1 MYENGPQGMQRLLNA
16 AQWDEVGVGEAD
28 GIFIADE
35 TGFLKK
41 GSKSAGVARQYSGT
55 AGRIENCQIGVFLAY
70 ATRQGCAFLEGTLY
84 LPEEWLQDP
93 QRCRAAGIP
102 ENIAFQTKPQLVQQM
117 LSRAEA
123 NQILAQWV
131 VADTVYSSDE
141 LRLWLQERGY
151 WYVLAV
157 PYTYNIWQQGQQVS
171 AATLIGTL
179 PTQAW
184 VCLSAGEGSQGP
196 RYYDWAW
203 LELPY
208 KSEPGFAHW
217 LIARRSVTVPQ
228 EIAYCHA
235 YASGTTSLAE
245 LVRIAGARWA
255 IEVGFEQTKGELGLD
270 HYETRHWRAWHR
282 HISLVLVAYAYLVT
296 LRSKL
301 GDTTLAIPELR
312 RVIQLFMADERE
324 CQHRLHWVRWRR
336 QHQAVAKQCHTRRR
350 QRNLSATEPATES
363 IPRLLPTLGELTEH
377 TWAQIAALLPEPARL
392 GRPLISHRPL
402 LDAMLWVIHRGLAW
416 HTLPIHFGPW
426 ETVYMRY
433 KQWLKSGLW
442 SQIVAILC
450 PQTEFLR
457 V

>member
-1 MYENGPQGMQRLLNA
+1 MMYENGPQGMQRLLNA

-131 VADTVYSSDE
+131 VANTVYSSDE

-151 WYVLAV
+151 WYVLSW

-184 VCLSAGEGSQGP
+184 VCLSAREDSQRP
-196 RYYDWAW
+196 RYYD
-203 LELPY
+203 
-208 KSEPGFAHW
+208 
-217 LIARRSVTVPQ
+217 
-228 EIAYCHA
+228 
-235 YASGTTSLAE
+235 
-245 LVRIAGARWA
+245 
-255 IEVGFEQTKGELGLD
+255 
-270 HYETRHWRAWHR
+270 
-282 HISLVLVAYAYLVT
+282 
-296 LRSKL
+296 
-301 GDTTLAIPELR
+301 
-312 RVIQLFMADERE
+312 
-324 CQHRLHWVRWRR
+324 
-336 QHQAVAKQCHTRRR
+336 
-350 QRNLSATEPATES
+350 
-363 IPRLLPTLGELTEH
+363 
-377 TWAQIAALLPEPARL
+377 
-392 GRPLISHRPL
+392 
-402 LDAMLWVIHRGLAW
+402 
-416 HTLPIHFGPW
+416 
-426 ETVYMRY
+426 
-433 KQWLKSGLW
+433 
-442 SQIVAILC
+442 
-450 PQTEFLR
+450 
-457 V
+457 